1 MHHTHRLVMPDLS
14 TKAYLAA
21 QFPDDRTGTR
31 LFPGEVLDALDEH
44 AIVSIADVNGHI
56 VHVNDMFC
64 RVSGYSRFELVGST
78 HRIVKSGEHPPEFY
92 EEIWETICS
101 GRVWHG
107 VIRNRR
113 KNGETYWV
121 ASTIFPVLDEQGLP
135 QRYISIRTDI
145 SRQKQLEEKVRT
157 QSTFLTHITE
167 ALGEGILVEDVEG
180 RCIFASDEALRLLQR
195 DRDELLGW
203 SLRNLVIAS
212 LDFIDTDKNASSMPD
227 KTPAGW
233 SPGRYDGVFIR
244 GDGRRVAVA
253 VNVQAF
259 GDQTHPG
266 GTVVVFHDNSKE
278 RRRQTR
284 LRRAADAA
292 DRANRAKTAFLAN
305 LSHEIRTPLG
315 GILGLTHLALE
326 ETGTS
331 TRLGEYL
338 KRIENSATALADL
351 VSDVL
356 DVSKIEAGK
365 LSLEHI
371 DFDLHGLLRS
381 IWEGY
386 HEPARLKGLDF
397 SIEIDPDLP
406 TSANGDPMR
415 LRQILVNY
423 IANAL
428 KFTTQGSI
436 KISARQAGT
445 GRYHFEVTDTGIGIE
460 KSALSHLF
468 DKFTQAEAST
478 TRRYGGT
485 GLGLSI
491 CRELARQMGGSTGAS
506 STPAQGSVFWV
517 EIPLAPAAAPAP
529 TPVAVAQAPVDL
541 TGVRVLL
548 VEDNEVNLIIAQ
560 SFMEK
565 WQVRVTTAR
574 DGREALE
581 AIFESPRKFDLVLMD
596 VHMPVM
602 DGREATLKIRER
614 ISADELPV
622 IALTAAAL
630 ATEKQEC
637 LALGMNDFL
646 TKPFN
651 PSALHAAI
659 ARWSGRWG
667 QPRSIH

>member
-1 MHHTHRLVMPDLS
+1 MHQVHPAMPNLS
-14 TKAYLAA
+14 TQAYLSA
-21 QFPDDRTGTR
+21 QLPDDQTDTR
-31 LFPGEVLDALDEH
+31 IFSGEVLDALDEH
-44 AIVSIADVNGHI
+44 AIVSITDATGRI

-78 HRIVKSGEHPPEFY
+78 HRVVKSGEHPPEFY

-107 VIRNRR
+107 VIKNRR
-113 KNGETYWV
+113 KNGDTYWV
-121 ASTIFPVLDEQGLP
+121 SSTIFPVLDEQGLP

-145 SRQKQLEEKVRT
+145 SRQKQLEEKVRA
-157 QSTFLTHITE
+157 QSAFLTHITE

-212 LDFIDTDKNASSMPD
+212 LNFVDAGKNASSMPD

-244 GDGRRVAVA
+244 GDGRRFSVA

-259 GDQTHPG
+259 GDQSHPG

-278 RRRQTR
+278 KRRQTN

-326 ETGTS
+326 DAGVS

-338 KRIENSATALADL
+338 KRIENSATALANL
-351 VSDVL
+351 VSNVL
-356 DVSKIEAGK
+356 DISKIEAGK
-365 LSLEHI
+365 LSLERI
-371 DFDLHGLLRS
+371 DFDLHELLRS
-381 IWEGY
+381 IWDGY
-386 HEPARLKGLDF
+386 HEPARLKGLDLVLD
-397 SIEIDPDLP
+397 IDPGVP
-406 TSANGDPMR
+406 VCVNGDPMR

-428 KFTTQGSI
+428 KFTTRGSI
-436 KISARQAGT
+436 KVSARRAGK
-445 GRYHFEVTDTGIGIE
+445 GRYRFEVADTGIGIE

-491 CRELARQMGGSTGAS
+491 CRELAQQMGGSTGAS
-506 STPAQGSVFWV
+506 STPNVGSVFWA
-517 EIPLAPAAAPAP
+517 EFPMTPALTAGPAP
-529 TPVAVAQAPVDL
+529 VAIPEDLVDL
-541 TGVRVLL
+541 SDVHVLL
-548 VEDNEVNLIIAQ
+548 VEDNEVNIIIAQ

-565 WQVRVTTAR
+565 WHVRVTTAR

-581 AIFESPRKFDLVLMD
+581 ALFESKSKIDLVLMD

-602 DGREATLKIRER
+602 DGRETTLRIREQ
-614 ISADELPV
+614 ISADALPI

-637 LALGMNDFL
+637 LSLGMNDFL

-651 PSALHAAI
+651 PSTLRAAI
-659 ARWSGRWG
+659 ARWSGR
-667 QPRSIH
+667 QIKPQSTH